1 MQGRVAAS
9 EEKVEQ
15 LSQQVALLQMMVDSH
30 QRTLQ
35 NLEDQDVANAG
46 AGEIDTQP
54 LPAVSDTQAVPA
66 TPGAQSAP
74 PASAPPTV
82 EVVEETLASED
93 IPPAT
98 QETQPAPPTLEESQ
112 ELQQEP
118 TPGIPAEVA
127 APTDD
132 EPHPQYQEVMEIFRS
147 GDYETA
153 GPLFETF
160 AEEFPE
166 DELADNALYWA
177 GECKYTKKKFTEAI
191 ERFKRVVEDYPDG
204 SKVPDAML
212 KIGFAYISLGDTE
225 SAETYL
231 KKVVAQY
238 PFSSAGAKAEERLK
252 TLQQ

>member
-1 MQGRVAAS
+1 MQGRLAAS

-30 QRTLQ
+30 QRALQ
-35 NLEDQDVANAG
+35 DLEDQDFEDAG
-46 AGEIDTQP
+46 TGKIDAQS
-54 LPAVSDTQAVPA
+54 LPTVSDSQIVPA
-66 TPGAQSAP
+66 TPREKSAP
-74 PASAPPTV
+74 TVV
-82 EVVEETLASED
+82 EVVEETLASENAPQVTEE
-93 IPPAT
+93 IEPVPPA
-98 QETQPAPPTLEESQ
+98 LEESG
-112 ELQQEP
+112 ELQQES
-118 TPGIPAEVA
+118 TTRIPANVA

-132 EPHPQYQEVMEIFRS
+132 APNPQYQEVMEIFRS

-191 ERFKRVVEDYPDG
+191 KRFKRVVEEYPDG

-212 KIGFAYISLGDTE
+212 KIGFAYISLGDTG

-238 PFSSAGAKAEERLK
+238 PFSTAGAKAEERLK
-252 TLQQ
+252 KLQGQ